1 MLELDLNRVF
11 FKVDVQ
17 RCDGQA
23 QVDDAVA
30 ELGEVLILVFVV
42 EVRWQLLRGV
52 RKGQDQADERQPSP
66 IKIELLDLA
75 RF

>member
-1 MLELDLNRVF
+1 MNRVF

-17 RCDGQA
+17 RSDGQA

-42 EVRWQLLRGV
+42 EVRWQLLRDV
-52 RKGQDQADERQPSP
+52 RKRQDQADERQPSP
-66 IKIELLDLA
+66 IKIEL
-75 RF
+75 